1 MAQRLFPRDKSCSK
15 LGRGRG
21 RTSESGE
28 RQRPGLGLRNSGLD
42 LQIRFQ
48 TSSEK
53 QLGRSVY
60 ENSTWGYW
68 GGNAKLCWGFNNSS
82 DTVVRY
88 GERWLFCNAAH
99 LHQEPQLLS
108 GNHLLKLPHPSQVP
122 PVPYSPSHL
131 PAFALPRLP
140 APQAFVCLLTSNPD
154 SLQPGC
160 VGVFALL
167 EVYGIQIFKTQA
179 LPSRGLKSPQNEKKQ
194 MYNR

>member
-1 MAQRLFPRDKSCSK
+1 MKTA
-15 LGRGRG
+15 
-21 RTSESGE
+21 
-28 RQRPGLGLRNSGLD
+28 PGATEVGMQNCAEDSTTLL
-42 LQIRFQ
+42 
-48 TSSEK
+48 T
-53 QLGRSVY
+53 QL
-60 ENSTWGYW
+60 
-68 GGNAKLCWGFNNSS
+68 L
-82 DTVVRY
+82 DTVKGDSFVT
-88 GERWLFCNAAH
+88 LPH

-108 GNHLLKLPHPSQVP
+108 GSHLLKLPHPSQVP